1 MANDRINDLSLLN
14 KYQALLIENDKL
26 KAENKRLKA

>member
-1 MANDRINDLSLLN
+1 MVNDKRYDLSLLN

-26 KAENKRLKA
+26 KTENIR